1 MPDEQH
7 KYTYEPRLLRHAD
20 VERYIWG
27 DDESGHV
34 VDWYHR
40 NSDKLIVSLFSL
52 APGARW
58 THSEMHKSFYD
69 ADEGYYILQG
79 SLTFHNPVTG
89 EVQVVNEG
97 EALHFRRHT
106 FHYGYNFGAEQVL
119 IVAGFAPLPDD
130 LTDAETLGGSA
141 PHFDYA
147 RGRPIRPP
155 GRLALE
161 RSRSEADRG
170 DQGAAAPGLAAR
182 HPGREDARARLA
194 LRIHGAPHDGD
205 VHAAARHG
213 L

>member
-79 SLTFHNPVTG
+79 SLTFHNGDSERCRSSTR
-89 EVQVVNEG
+89 E
-97 EALHFRRHT
+97 RRST
-106 FHYGYNFGAEQVL
+106 SGATPFTT
-119 IVAGFAPLPDD
+119 A
-130 LTDAETLGGSA
+130 TTSA
-141 PHFDYA
+141 P
-147 RGRPIRPP
+147 
-155 GRLALE
+155 
-161 RSRSEADRG
+161 SRC
-170 DQGAAAPGLAAR
+170 
-182 HPGREDARARLA
+182 
-194 LRIHGAPHDGD
+194 
-205 VHAAARHG
+205 
-213 L
+213 